1 MLGTPHRT
9 GLSQRAPMTVDSQPA
24 FGFLIVPLLLLALV
38 VAWAFAWWL
47 VTARWP
53 RGRTDFRLRYLRRL
67 IRVALAVVAILWLA
81 AFVYTV
87 VIPTPTR

>member
-1 MLGTPHRT
+1 
-9 GLSQRAPMTVDSQPA
+9 MTVDSQPA
-24 FGFLIVPLLLLALV
+24 FGFLIVPLMLLVLV

-53 RGRTDFRLRYLRRL
+53 HGRTDFRLRHL

-81 AFVYTV
+81 AVVYTV
-87 VIPTPTR
+87 VVPTPAR